1 MQKGYTLYWLLPA
14 LIVLIVYPILTNNVM
29 LRETIF
35 LILLSITLSISLNII
50 MGYTGYVSF
59 GHIVYYGIGAYTS
72 FYLIYAY
79 KLNIIFSILIGGVF
93 ASLVAFILG
102 QAVLSLRGAI
112 FAIATIGIN
121 EAIKSLINNI
131 PFLGGAMGLYF
142 DFSIYDK
149 YGGAIK
155 AIWLSY
161 YLMGILTIVCV
172 ISAYYIK
179 KSKFGL
185 GLFSIREDQD
195 ASSVLGIKTKSYKS
209 MAYAISAFFP
219 AIAGGIFAF
228 KSGNIEP
235 SGAFNLVKSIE
246 MIVMVMLGGYG
257 SVAGSALGALIY
269 EKIKGVLLVLP
280 YIKDLHLAVSGLIL
294 LIIVQFAPGGIVG
307 FLTKYFKNLRK
318 VLE

>member
-14 LIVLIVYPILTNNVM
+14 LIVLIVYPILTDNVM

-35 LILLSITLSISLNII
+35 LILLSITLSVSLNII
-50 MGYTGYVSF
+50 LGYTGYVSF
-59 GHIVYYGIGAYTS
+59 GHIVYYGIGAYAS

-79 KLNIIFSILIGGVF
+79 KINLIFSILIGGIF
-93 ASLVAFILG
+93 TSIIAFILG

-112 FAIATIGIN
+112 FAITTIGIN

-131 PFLGGAMGLYF
+131 PFLGGAIGLYF
-142 DFSIYDK
+142 DFSVYDK
-149 YGGAIK
+149 YGGAMK

-161 YLMGILTIVCV
+161 YLMGILTILCI

-185 GLFSIREDQD
+185 GLFSIREEED

-235 SGAFNLVKSIE
+235 NGAFNLVKSIE
-246 MIVMVMLGGYG
+246 MLVMVMLGGYG
-257 SVAGSALGALIY
+257 SVSGSVLGALIY
-269 EKIKGVLLVLP
+269 EKIKGTLLVLP

-294 LIIVQFAPGGIVG
+294 LIIVQFAPGGVAG

>member
-14 LIVLIVYPILTNNVM
+14 LLVLIFYPILANDVM

-35 LILLSITLSISLNII
+35 LILLSITLSMSLNII

-59 GHIVYYGIGAYTS
+59 GHIVYYGIGAYAS

-79 KLNIIFSILIGGVF
+79 KLNLIFSILVGGIF
-93 ASLVAFILG
+93 ASLVAFVLG

-131 PFLGGAMGLYF
+131 SFLGGAMGLYF

-149 YGGAIK
+149 YGGAVK

-161 YLMGILTIVCV
+161 YLMSILTIVCV

-209 MAYAISAFFP
+209 IAYATSAFFP

-269 EKIKGVLLVLP
+269 EKIKSVLLVLP